1 MGIGVQNPKWTVL
14 LILSSKRKK
23 WMNNLNL
30 VVSRFGEE
38 IFQYGFLKVEQW
50 VGESWEQF
58 RAKSLLVFLYRL
70 FYFLLTLSLL
80 MEVADFFF
88 SWWSIF
94 KFKSDYFW
102 KFSSGSQSLWEWKLK
117 TLHWLAGPIRIFLHP
132 HSHYLL
138 DLVHSPAHSPEA
150 CWPTCYSSSTSGVY
164 LPQGLL
170 PGTFSPPPPY
180 STS

>member
-1 MGIGVQNPKWTVL
+1 
-14 LILSSKRKK
+14 
-23 WMNNLNL
+23 MNNLNL

-88 SWWSIF
+88 PGDPFLNLSQTIF
-94 KFKSDYFW
+94 
-102 KFSSGSQSLWEWKLK
+102 EN
-117 TLHWLAGPIRIFLHP
+117 
-132 HSHYLL
+132 
-138 DLVHSPAHSPEA
+138 SPVAPNLSE
-150 CWPTCYSSSTSGVY
+150 SES
-164 LPQGLL
+164 
-170 PGTFSPPPPY
+170 
-180 STS
+180 